1 MIRGDNPDNPF
12 PSSWVYPPLSL
23 LRDEEKTDGRNIR
36 KTVSTIE
43 KVLKSK
49 DIKAR
54 VEEINVGPTVIQYVA
69 IAEKHKLGEIK
80 KQTKSL
86 AKALQISSYLIR
98 ISRIPSYSTLIGKK
112 GQGEIF
118 VGIEIANDLL
128 IPACLKSILAS
139 ETMYT
144 DKNSLA
150 IGLGLDISGNVI
162 KLNLLKAKYTLIT
175 GISGSGRY
183 SFLRMIISTLLFRTK
198 PDEIRLIIFDPN
210 KKLTAF
216 KDIPY
221 LLSPIT
227 ANQNFSLSA
236 LVWSIGD
243 IQRRKK
249 LFLEVK
255 IKDIDAYNQ
264 FAGYMM
270 VPRIV
275 IIIDDLDKLSNSDR
289 SPYGFISKIIE
300 EGADAG
306 VHLIISDE
314 NISPMKLK
322 RLPKKPFLSTFKL
335 ASKLESNL
343 ILGQSIAEKLLGR
356 GDMLIKENKEASP
369 KRIQATYISSE
380 EIKSLVDY
388 IKKTNGEFN
397 ENYSYID
404 S

>member
-1 MIRGDNPDNPF
+1 MIRGDKPDNLF

-23 LRDEEKTDGRNIR
+23 LKDEEKVDGRKL
-36 KTVSTIE
+36 KTTAFTIE

-54 VEEINVGPTVIQYVA
+54 VEEINVGPTVIQYLIKATNNNVKE
-69 IAEKHKLGEIK
+69 IDNQKKLLAEKLGVIND
-80 KQTKSL
+80 
-86 AKALQISSYLIR
+86 LIR
-98 ISRIPSYSTLIGKK
+98 ICDEKER
-112 GQGEIF
+112 GEGSI
-118 VGIEIANDLL
+118 GIEIANDQL

-144 DKNSLA
+144 EKNRLA
-150 IGLGLDISGNVI
+150 IGIGLDISGDI
-162 KLNLLKAKYTLIT
+162 MKFNLLKVKYTLIT
-175 GISGSGRY
+175 GIAGSGRN

-227 ANQNFSLSA
+227 TNPDSSLSA
-236 LVWSIGD
+236 LVWAIGE

-249 LFLEVK
+249 LFHGVK
-255 IKDIDAYNQ
+255 IKNIDAYNQ
-264 FAGYMM
+264 FSGYMM

-275 IIIDDLDKLSNSDR
+275 IIADDLDRLSNSDR

-314 NISPMKLK
+314 NISHMKLK
-322 RLPKKPFLSTFKL
+322 RLPEKPFLTTFKL
-335 ASKLESNL
+335 ATKKDSNL

-356 GDMLIKENKEASP
+356 GDMLIKESKNAFP
-369 KRIQATYISSE
+369 KRIQATFISPA
-380 EIKSLVDY
+380 EIVLLVDF
-388 IKKTNGEFN
+388 INNNNKGFN
-397 ENYSYID
+397 EYYKNID

>member
-1 MIRGDNPDNPF
+1 MIKGDNSDNAISPN
-12 PSSWVYPPLSL
+12 WVYPPLSL
-23 LRDEEKTDGRNIR
+23 LNNEEKVDAR
-36 KTVSTIE
+36 KLKTTAFTIE

-54 VEEINVGPTVIQYVA
+54 VEEINVGPTVIQYLIKATNNNVKE
-69 IAEKHKLGEIK
+69 IDSQKKLLAEKLGVIND
-80 KQTKSL
+80 
-86 AKALQISSYLIR
+86 LIR
-98 ISRIPSYSTLIGKK
+98 ICDEKERGKNF
-112 GQGEIF
+112 I
-118 VGIEIANDLL
+118 GIEIANDQL

-144 DKNSLA
+144 DKNRLV

-162 KLNLLKAKYTLIT
+162 KLDLLKAKYTLIT
-175 GISGSGRY
+175 GISGSGRN

-227 ANQNFSLSA
+227 TNPDSSLSA
-236 LVWSIGD
+236 LVWAIGE

-322 RLPKKPFLSTFKL
+322 RLPKKPFLTTFKL

-356 GDMLIKENKEASP
+356 GDMLIQESKNAFP
-369 KRIQATYISSE
+369 KRIQATFISPA
-380 EIKSLVDY
+380 EIESLVDY

-397 ENYSYID
+397 ENYSYLD

>member
-1 MIRGDNPDNPF
+1 MIKGDNSDNAISPN
-12 PSSWVYPPLSL
+12 WVYPPLSL
-23 LRDEEKTDGRNIR
+23 LNNEEKVDGRKL
-36 KTVSTIE
+36 KTTAFTIE

-54 VEEINVGPTVIQYVA
+54 VEEINVGPTVIQYLIKATNNNVKE
-69 IAEKHKLGEIK
+69 INNQKKLLAEKLGVIND
-80 KQTKSL
+80 
-86 AKALQISSYLIR
+86 LIR
-98 ISRIPSYSTLIGKK
+98 ICDEKERGKNF
-112 GQGEIF
+112 I
-118 VGIEIANDLL
+118 GIEIANDLL

-144 DKNSLA
+144 DKNRLV

-162 KLNLLKAKYTLIT
+162 KLDLLKAKYTLIT
-175 GISGSGRY
+175 GISGSGRN
-183 SFLRMIISTLLFRTK
+183 SFLRMIISTLLFRAK

-210 KKLTAF
+210 KKLTVF

-227 ANQNFSLSA
+227 ANPDFSLSA
-236 LVWSIGD
+236 LVWAIGE
-243 IQRRKK
+243 IQRRQK

-255 IKDIDAYNQ
+255 IKDIDAFNQ
-264 FAGYMM
+264 FTGYMM

-275 IIIDDLDKLSNSDR
+275 IIVDDLDKLSNSDR

-322 RLPKKPFLSTFKL
+322 KLPKKPFLTTFKL
-335 ASKLESNL
+335 ATKKDSNL

-356 GDMLIKENKEASP
+356 GDMLIKESKNAFP
-369 KRIQATYISSE
+369 KRIQATFISPA
-380 EIKSLVDY
+380 EIVLLVDF
-388 IKKTNGEFN
+388 INNNNKGFN
-397 ENYSYID
+397 EHYKNID